1 MELGMNYN
9 VRATVTV
16 ERLKLSYSYSESGHG
31 SNQADL
37 REEISFRSP
46 PSLLP

>member
-9 VRATVTV
+9 VEVKVTV
-16 ERLKLSYSYSESGHG
+16 ERSKLSYSYSECGHSFIQG
-31 SNQADL
+31 DL

>member
-9 VRATVTV
+9 VEVEAKV
-16 ERLKLSYSYSESGHG
+16 EREQLSYSCSECGHG
-31 SNQADL
+31 SSQDYL
-37 REEISFRSP
+37 REGISFRSP